1 MWLGVDPLWEKY
13 AGMNPYNYCAG
24 NPVMLVDPDGRREE
38 KINLGGPCKKA
49 PHGKVAKSPSKE
61 KFSYNKLYPEFN
73 PNKPIGINTF
83 NVNNPQAKPKELN
96 SILDAHME
104 IIGGYCLQNEYTKNN
119 LISYLDEVFADM
131 GGLQDID
138 IVTIHFYED
147 NEEDV
152 KNKQLFLESVMIEI
166 GLSENQFL
174 ITGEQGN
181 NDESD
186 ILSVGIF
193 KQSDFKE
200 K

>member
-1 MWLGVDPLWEKY
+1 
-13 AGMNPYNYCAG
+13 
-24 NPVMLVDPDGRREE
+24 
-38 KINLGGPCKKA
+38 
-49 PHGKVAKSPSKE
+49 
-61 KFSYNKLYPEFN
+61 
-73 PNKPIGINTF
+73 
-83 NVNNPQAKPKELN
+83 
-96 SILDAHME
+96 ME

-119 LISYLDEVFADM
+119 LISYLDEVFANM

-152 KNKQLFLESVMIEI
+152 KNKRLFWESVMIEI

-186 ILSVGIF
+186 ISSVGIF